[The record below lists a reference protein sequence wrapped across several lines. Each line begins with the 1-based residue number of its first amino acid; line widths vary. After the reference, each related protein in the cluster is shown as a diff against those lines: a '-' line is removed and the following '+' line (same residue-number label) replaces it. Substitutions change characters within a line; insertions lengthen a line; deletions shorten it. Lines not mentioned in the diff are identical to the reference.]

1 VQGTGRAM
9 GPLASSVARI
19 LIAAGGGWIAV
30 VSFSAGM
37 AGVATMV
44 AVGMVAYAAICAFI
58 MLSPTTWRSE

>member
-1 VQGTGRAM
+1 
-9 GPLASSVARI
+9 
-19 LIAAGGGWIAV
+19 V
-30 VSFSAGM
+30 VSFNAGM